1 MELYRIVE
9 NSSDCAV
16 APYSLR
22 PSNINA
28 LTREFGNE
36 LVHTVISVIRVLQG
50 KGGWL
55 GFTEEEVQERM
66 PIDDGNHR
74 LRTLIEEQFIR
85 ERDGHYF
92 VTQAFVVRCLRAGV

>member
-1 MELYRIVE
+1 MDLSRIVE

-22 PSNINA
+22 PNNIDA

-36 LVHTVISVIRVLQG
+36 LVHTVIAIIRVLQG

-55 GFTEEEVQERM
+55 GFSEDEVQEKI
-66 PIDDGNHR
+66 PTNDEPHR

-85 ERDGHYF
+85 ERDRRYY